1 MSSVTRP
8 KRSRSDRV
16 SFWRQLIAHRISS
29 SLTVREVCQQAGVS
43 PVSYYQWQRKLR
55 TPPPPAKE
63 ATPALV
69 PVRVVDDR
77 RGELTLELPQGV
89 RLRFAQDCDEVTLQR
104 LLRAAL
110 CACRESTSC

>member
-16 SFWRQLIAHRISS
+16 SFWRQLIAHRVSA

-43 PVSYYQWQRKLR
+43 PVSYYHWQRKLR
-55 TPPPPAKE
+55 TPPPPAAE
-63 ATPALV
+63 VAPALM

-77 RGELTLELPQGV
+77 RVELTLELPQGM

-110 CACRESTSC
+110 SACRESASC

>member
-16 SFWRQLIAHRISS
+16 SFWRQLIAHRVSA

-43 PVSYYQWQRKLR
+43 PVSYYHWQRKLR
-55 TPPPPAKE
+55 TPQPSAKE

-77 RGELTLELPQGV
+77 RRELTLELPQGV
-89 RLRFAQDCDEVTLQR
+89 HLRLAQDCDEATLQKR
-104 LLRAAL
+104 IRK
-110 CACRESTSC
+110 

>member
-16 SFWRQLIAHRISS
+16 LFWLQLIAHRISA

-55 TPPPPAKE
+55 TPQPSAKE
-63 ATPALV
+63 ATPALM

-77 RGELTLELPQGV
+77 RVELTLELPEGV

-110 CACRESTSC
+110 SACRESASC

>member
-1 MSSVTRP
+1 MSSVSRP
-8 KRSRSDRV
+8 KQTRSDRA
-16 SFWRQLIAHRISS
+16 SFWRQLIAQRESS

-43 PVSYYQWQRKLR
+43 PVSYYHWQRKLR
-55 TPPPPAKE
+55 TPPPSAAE
-63 ATPALV
+63 AAPALV

-89 RLRFAQDCDEVTLQR
+89 RLRFAQDCDEATLQR

-110 CACRESTSC
+110 AACRESASC